1 MRIRMMWLGIVALLL
16 GLPVMPAAAQGRP
29 AGAGCPVNDFQLL
42 GQRWRAGNVFEGV
55 PSFVGLDDKARLSPF
70 QQPHDPDTE
79 GIVPDEALREAFRMY
94 ANFDPAPLLSSAGIP
109 TLIIVVDDFTAP
121 TPAESHGAAVY
132 SVLER
137 MIGALGVPP
146 ARIGL
151 AQIDLAADNYNLNL
165 VATRIEQAIRSN
177 NAYSRFVINM
187 SFIIIPCQG
196 VITVEGQR
204 IAFNFD
210 QFIVDYRDS
219 RGEAALLTAV
229 ADQVPGLIPPP
240 DSPLGA
246 QKRQSPVEQVGVPGG
261 DLPPDFPG
269 QGDVVP
275 RPFAEG
281 IAAFAAD
288 YTRGAYNPRRA
299 NETADPLRRSLMRLR
314 GLGSEI
320 VFVAS
325 SGNFGQTESFAPG
338 SFPEVISVSASLAND
353 FTAIWLPTNGGEV
366 MAPGA
371 WYPLGAEFVAGTS
384 FSAPAMSGLTAVLLS
399 SGTVRC
405 NFTPLMNGRYDNLYF
420 ATAALRACGL

>member
-1 MRIRMMWLGIVALLL
+1 MRTRIMWLGIVTLLL
-16 GLPVMPAAAQGRP
+16 GLQVMPAAAQGRA
-29 AGAGCPVNDFQLL
+29 AGSGCPVNDFQLL

-70 QQPHDPDTE
+70 RQPHDPQTE
-79 GIVPDEALREAFRMY
+79 GIVSDDALWVALRTY
-94 ANFDPAPLLSSAGIP
+94 ANFDATPLISGASVP
-109 TLIIVVDDFTAP
+109 TMIIVVDDFTAP

-137 MIGALGVPP
+137 MVGALGVPRS
-146 ARIGL
+146 RIGL
-151 AQIDLAADNYNLNL
+151 SQIDLAADNYNLNT

-177 NAYSRFVINM
+177 NAYRRFVINM
-187 SFIIIPCQG
+187 SFVIIPCQG

-210 QFIVDYRDS
+210 EFIVDYRDS

-229 ADQVPGLIPPP
+229 ADEVPGLIPPP
-240 DSPLGA
+240 GDPLGA

-261 DLPPDFPG
+261 VPQDFPG

-281 IAAFAAD
+281 IAAFASD

-299 NETADPLRRSLMRLR
+299 NETTDPLRRSLMRLR

-320 VFVAS
+320 VLVAS

-371 WYPLGAEFVAGTS
+371 WYPLGAESVAGTS
-384 FSAPAMSGLTAVLLS
+384 FSAPAMSGLTALLLS
-399 SGTVRC
+399 SGTARC
-405 NFTPLMNGRYDNLYF
+405 NFTPLMNGRYDNPYF

>member
-1 MRIRMMWLGIVALLL
+1 MRTRMMWLGIVTLLL
-16 GLPVMPAAAQGRP
+16 GLQVMPAAAQGRP

-42 GQRWRAGNVFEGV
+42 GQRWRAGNVFEAV
-55 PSFVGLDDKARLSPF
+55 PSFVRLDDKARLSPF

-79 GIVPDEALREAFRMY
+79 GVVPDEALLRALRTY
-94 ANFDPAPLLSSAGIP
+94 ANYDPAPLLTATSVP
-109 TLIIVVDDFTAP
+109 TMIIVVDDFTAP

-137 MIGALGVPP
+137 MVNALGIPP
-146 ARIGL
+146 SRIGL
-151 AQIDLAADNYNLNL
+151 SRIDLAADNYNLN
-165 VATRIEQAIRSN
+165 VIATRIEEAIRRNS
-177 NAYSRFVINM
+177 AFRRFVINM

-210 QFIVDYRDS
+210 EFIVDYRDS
-219 RGEAALLTAV
+219 RGEVALLTAV
-229 ADQVPGLIPPP
+229 ADEVPGLIPPP
-240 DSPLGA
+240 DNPLGA
-246 QKRQSPVEQVGVPGG
+246 QKRGSTVEQVGVPGG
-261 DLPPDFPG
+261 VPQDFPG

-281 IAAFAAD
+281 IAAFATD

-299 NETADPLRRSLMRLR
+299 NETNDPLRRSLMRLR
-314 GLGSEI
+314 GLGTEI
-320 VFVAS
+320 VIVAS
-325 SGNFGQTESFAPG
+325 SGNFGQAEPFAPG

-353 FTAIWLPTNGGEV
+353 FTAIWTPTNSGEV

-384 FSAPAMSGLTAVLLS
+384 FSAPAMSGLTALLLS
-399 SGTVRC
+399 SGTTRC
-405 NFTPLMNGRYDNLYF
+405 SFVSLMNGRYDNSYF
-420 ATAALRACGL
+420 ATAALRACRL